1 MMREFEA
8 KKRTVSSKSEGMVTM
23 RIAASFSSQFK
34 KKKKEDL
41 QQQVSR
47 SIYADRLIFKRDKV
61 QINAEI
67 FKQFFTDSIANT
79 VKHVREILNENE
91 YRGIETILLV
101 GGFAESEIVQDEIRA
116 AFADKRIITP
126 NESGLV
132 VLKGAV
138 MFGHNPKVVKS
149 RVSKYTYGVEVHAPF
164 DEASHPA
171 EYKFLDGIYK
181 CRYLFD
187 PFVRAGQVVPVDEV
201 VRNSYTTNIIDVE
214 EGVGIF
220 ASTKEFPTYVV
231 EDDCFKLGNVYLDE
245 PNHEV
250 IVEMQ
255 FGGTQFSV
263 QFTDLNTGVK
273 RVDCFDFLCH

>member
-8 KKRTVSSKSEGMVTM
+8 KKRTVSSKSDGMVTM
-23 RIAASFSSQFK
+23 RIAASFSSRFKTK
-34 KKKKEDL
+34 KKKDL
-41 QQQVSR
+41 HQHVSE
-47 SIYADRLIFKRDKV
+47 SEYVDRVFFKRDKI
-61 QINAEI
+61 QISAEI
-67 FKQFFTDSIANT
+67 FKRFFTDSISNT
-79 VKHVREILNENE
+79 VCHVREILDEND

-116 AFADKRIITP
+116 AFSDKRVITP

-138 MFGHNPKVVKS
+138 LFGHNPKVVKS
-149 RVSKYTYGVEVHAPF
+149 RISKYTYGVEVHAPF
-164 DEASHPA
+164 NEDLHPA

-201 VRNSYTTNIIDVE
+201 VRNSYTSNIIDVE

-220 ASTKEFPTYVV
+220 ASTREFPAYVV
-231 EDDCFKLGNVYLDE
+231 EENCFKLGNVYLDE
-245 PNHEV
+245 PGHEV

-273 RVDCFDFLCH
+273 RIDCFDFLCH